1 MAVTHAPSRARDVV
15 AFWRQAGPERWFAKH
30 ASFDSHFHQQF
41 IEDHHAAARG
51 ERADWLDTSEGALA
65 LLLLL
70 DQFPRNCF
78 RDSGHAWATD
88 GLALQY
94 ARQALDAG
102 HDQATEPAL
111 RPFLYLPFEHAE
123 DAAEQARSVELFAA
137 LGDPE
142 KLKYALAHQQVITR
156 FGRFP
161 HRNASLGRASTH
173 DEQAWLD
180 AGGGF

>member
-1 MAVTHAPSRARDVV
+1 MAVTSRHARQQDVV
-15 AFWRQAGPERWFAKH
+15 AFWRQAGPERWFARDD
-30 ASFDSHFHQQF
+30 AFDADFRARFLDDHF
-41 IEDHHAAARG
+41 AAARG
-51 ERADWLDTSEGALA
+51 AHADWLGTAEGALA

-78 RDSGHAWATD
+78 RETGHAWATD
-88 GLALQY
+88 GLALRY
-94 ARQALDAG
+94 ALQALEAG
-102 HDQATEPAL
+102 HDQATEAAL

-142 KLKYALAHQQVITR
+142 TLKYALAHQQVITR

-161 HRNASLGRASTH
+161 HRNASLGRSNTP

>member
-1 MAVTHAPSRARDVV
+1 MTAKPKRSRPQDVV
-15 AFWRQAGPERWFAKH
+15 DFWRQAGPERWFARNE
-30 ASFDSHFHQQF
+30 SFDANFRSQF
-41 IEDHHAAARG
+41 LADHYAAARG
-51 ERADWLDTSEGALA
+51 EHADWLETAEGALA

-78 RDSGHAWATD
+78 RDTGHAWATD
-88 GLALQY
+88 GLALRY
-94 ARQALDAG
+94 ALQSLDAG
-102 HDQATEPAL
+102 HDQATEATL

-142 KLKYALAHQQVITR
+142 TLKYALAHQQVITR

-161 HRNASLGRASTH
+161 HRNASLGRVNTP
-173 DEQAWLD
+173 DEQSWLD